1 MLMCF
6 WSRKEVA
13 LSDYL
18 LREMARIGT
27 EELRA
32 ELANHR
38 ASREVRASRG
48 HGADLGLLAGLV
60 RDARMRLLAGLRGT
74 TGEACCA

>member
-1 MLMCF
+1 M
-6 WSRKEVA
+6 
-13 LSDYL
+13 SDYL
-18 LREMARIGT
+18 MREMARIRT

-32 ELANHR
+32 EVAGSR
-38 ASREVRASRG
+38 VAREVRASRA

-60 RDARMRLLAGLRGT
+60 RDARMRLVAVPRGT

>member
-1 MLMCF
+1 
-6 WSRKEVA
+6 V

-18 LREMARIGT
+18 MREMARIRT

-32 ELANHR
+32 EVVRSRAAREIR
-38 ASREVRASRG
+38 ASGG
-48 HGADLGLLAGLV
+48 HVADLGLLAGLV
-60 RDARMRLLAGLRGT
+60 RDARMRLVAVLRGT

>member
-1 MLMCF
+1 
-6 WSRKEVA
+6 

-18 LREMARIGT
+18 LREMARIRT

-32 ELANHR
+32 EAARSR
-38 ASREVRASRG
+38 AAREVRASRG
-48 HGADLGLLAGLV
+48 HGADLGLLAGVV
-60 RDARMRLLAGLRGT
+60 RDSRTRLVSVPRGT

>member
-1 MLMCF
+1 M
-6 WSRKEVA
+6 
-13 LSDYL
+13 SDYL
-18 LREMARIGT
+18 MREMARIRT

-32 ELANHR
+32 EVARSR
-38 ASREVRASRG
+38 AAREVRASRG

-60 RDARMRLLAGLRGT
+60 RGARMRLVAVPRGT

>member
-1 MLMCF
+1 M
-6 WSRKEVA
+6 

-18 LREMARIGT
+18 MREMARIRT

-32 ELANHR
+32 EVAR
-38 ASREVRASRG
+38 SRVAREVRASRG
-48 HGADLGLLAGLV
+48 HGDDPGLLAGLV
-60 RDARMRLLAGLRGT
+60 RDARMRLVAVRRGT